1 MTKQERIDLLS
12 DFKEMTSP
20 EMVYAQTYGIFKS
33 MAKNLADAN
42 APGAKEFQDVV
53 KMMSKHCKTKET
65 LAKIFRPTK

>member
-12 DFKEMTSP
+12 DFKEMTLP

-53 KMMSKHCKTKET
+53 KMM
-65 LAKIFRPTK
+65 

>member
-12 DFKEMTSP
+12 DFKEMTPP
-20 EMVYAQTYGIFKS
+20 E
-33 MAKNLADAN
+33 
-42 APGAKEFQDVV
+42 KEFQDVV